1 MKVGIEKIN
10 FFGGLARLDVRTL
23 AEARGLDMQRFDNLL
38 MKEKTV
44 PLQFEDPITYAVNA
58 AKPIINDLSEEE
70 KNKIEMVITATE
82 SSIDFGKSLSTYV
95 HQHLGLNR
103 NCRLFELKQACYS
116 GMAAFQMAI
125 NHILSQTS
133 IDAKVLVIA
142 TDIARFM
149 VEEAGDALSEDW
161 SFAEPSSGA
170 GAMAVLVSQKPKIFQ
185 VDAGAN
191 GFYGYQVMDTCRPT
205 PDSEAGDSD
214 LSLLSYLDCCEN
226 AFREYT
232 KRVEGADYRNTFN
245 LLSFHTPFGG
255 MVKGAHRQMMKKF
268 SDAKAKEIE
277 EDFKRRVE
285 PSMMYCQRVGNIMG
299 ATALFSLLSAID
311 NAEIDSA
318 QRIGVFSYGSGCCS
332 EFISGIF
339 DVNSQEQLNKRN
351 ISDQLN
357 KRYSLN
363 MQQYDGLLRS
373 NNNLRFGTRNVEVGD
388 SGLPEVREAIE
399 GRGVMILKSI
409 KEF

>member
-1 MKVGIEKIN
+1 
-10 FFGGLARLDVRTL
+10 
-23 AEARGLDMQRFDNLL
+23 
-38 MKEKTV
+38 
-44 PLQFEDPITYAVNA
+44 
-58 AKPIINDLSEEE
+58 
-70 KNKIEMVITATE
+70 
-82 SSIDFGKSLSTYV
+82 
-95 HQHLGLNR
+95 
-103 NCRLFELKQACYS
+103 
-116 GMAAFQMAI
+116 MAI

-149 VEEAGDALSEDW
+149 IEGAGEALTEDW

-170 GAMAVLVSQKPKIFQ
+170 GAMAVLVSQQPKIFQ

-205 PDSEAGDSD
+205 PDGEAGDSD

-277 EDFKRRVE
+277 EDFKLRVK
-285 PSMMYCQRVGNIMG
+285 PSMVYCQRVGNIMG

-351 ISDQLN
+351 ISDQLDQ
-357 KRYSLN
+357 RYSLN

-373 NNNLRFGTRNVEVGD
+373 NNNLRFGTRNVA
-388 SGLPEVREAIE
+388 PKP
-399 GRGVMILKSI
+399 GVKPNCI
-409 KEF
+409 KLAV